1 MYKENVVLANGTETE
16 VTRGVLPEFL
26 ERLREHLDL
35 EKFEHV
41 PLEDAP
47 RQYVKAKLDARSS
60 TTACAAFIALNGTDI
75 CVANVGHCLHSL
87 PPSSR
92 RSLLFGDLHLHCVSL
107 HGHEGVNEY

>member
-75 CVANVGHCLHSL
+75 CVANV
-87 PPSSR
+87 R
-92 RSLLFGDLHLHCVSL
+92 RSLPSQPAAIIPQITAFWRFAFALCEFAWP
-107 HGHEGVNEY
+107 